1 MGVVVLTVEAP
12 VSAGQDKRVVSQGLE
27 GGRSGW
33 IVRDRRGWYARGGTK
48 GADLDMAQ
56 AAGVL

>member
-1 MGVVVLTVEAP
+1 MAVLTVEAP

-27 GGRSGW
+27 GGTIRQ
-33 IVRDRRGWYARGGTK
+33 DRPGQTRRVPAGGTK
-48 GADLDMAQ
+48 ERINQDVAQ

>member
-1 MGVVVLTVEAP
+1 MGVVVLTVVAP

-27 GGRSGW
+27 GGTIRL
-33 IVRDRRGWYARGGTK
+33 DRPGQTRVVPRGGTK